1 MSVKDQLLS
10 IIVENPNIDLVP
22 GEVCFYQAK
31 AQIGTPREEIVTTT
45 KTKPSLG
52 VGFRVTKHLGIGV
65 GRQKVTTKTESHTVW
80 DKEPCEFFVLDDR
93 MVLKVKKQN
102 VIIDYDRVTNLK
114 VNKDALTITVGSQDC
129 YLFMAHKD
137 VERFISVY
145 QLIGEAGKEGIDTR
159 SLLTGEAPTNEASS
173 PRKTNSDAFA
183 QTLFLECI
191 GRKATPVM
199 KRDEYPR
206 FLFYDCNI
214 QNAPKYHKE
223 MIQAGYLEPA
233 PIADILAAMKLAEL
247 KDILQQNGLN
257 ASGKKATLIDSI
269 IANIPEKTLTAMF
282 PEKKYV
288 LSDTGKAFLEE
299 HADYVKLNAHRN
311 WQITPAE
318 YDAAKGVNG
327 RFYDVCW
334 GILNSR
340 IARADNLVEHRNVY
354 YNMYTLLKEEG
365 KYQNALEMLLRVLY
379 YDVNSLS
386 SGYLNSYRKGFIKKR
401 EFLEKAA
408 QDVYFAPGIL
418 KDIGDMEEFYSEEM
432 IQRLYSHKDALQP
445 CSEKL
450 FGEIVHAI
458 LDGSFDEDY
467 YKQRIVMDYR
477 KA

>member
-10 IIVENPNIDLVP
+10 IIVKNPNIDLIP

-45 KTKPSLG
+45 KTKPGFG

-65 GRQKVTTKTESHTVW
+65 GRQKVTTKTESHIVW

-159 SLLTGEAPTNEASS
+159 NLLSGEVPSNEDYSS
-173 PRKTNSDAFA
+173 PKKNNSDAFA
-183 QTLFLECI
+183 QALFLECI

-247 KDILQQNGLN
+247 KGILQQNGLN
-257 ASGKKATLIDSI
+257 ATGKKAALIDSI

-282 PEKKYV
+282 PEK
-288 LSDTGKAFLEE
+288 
-299 HADYVKLNAHRN
+299 
-311 WQITPAE
+311 
-318 YDAAKGVNG
+318 
-327 RFYDVCW
+327 
-334 GILNSR
+334 
-340 IARADNLVEHRNVY
+340 
-354 YNMYTLLKEEG
+354 NMFCLM
-365 KYQNALEMLLRVLY
+365 QA
-379 YDVNSLS
+379 
-386 SGYLNSYRKGFIKKR
+386 
-401 EFLEKAA
+401 
-408 QDVYFAPGIL
+408 
-418 KDIGDMEEFYSEEM
+418 
-432 IQRLYSHKDALQP
+432 
-445 CSEKL
+445 KL
-450 FGEIVHAI
+450 FSMSMPTM
-458 LDGSFDEDY
+458 LN
-467 YKQRIVMDYR
+467 
-477 KA
+477 